1 MDKKKVFSWT
11 LYDWANSAFATTVM
25 AGFFPIF
32 FEKYWSNPDFV
43 DKSTFYLGLS
53 NSVGSLIVAIMA
65 PFLGAISDTGSTKKK
80 FLFTFAFLGIL
91 STSLLFFV
99 HQGDWQLAAALYVV
113 GAIGFSSGNVFY
125 DSLLP
130 AVAKKPKYD
139 FVSSLGYSMGYLGG
153 GVLFIIN
160 ILMYQNPHWFGIQD
174 STTAIRLSFITV
186 AVWWAVFSIPIFL
199 FVPEPKNKDD
209 IIFSDAVKLGWVQ
222 LKTTFSE
229 IKQMRIIGLF
239 LLSYWLYMDG
249 VDTIIRM
256 AGKLALSM
264 GFEAS
269 DMLFVLILVQLIGF
283 PAGLLFNWFSSIIK
297 PKNAVLVAILFYT
310 IATGSAYFMTSKI
323 HFYALAAIIGLF
335 QGGIQAISRSLFA
348 RLVPLGKEGEF
359 FGFYNMLGK
368 FSAVVGPILLGTV
381 TLVTGNARMGL
392 FALIVLFVGG
402 GLLLTRVDFDEG
414 ERIAKEFSK

>member
-91 STSLLFFV
+91 STSLLFFIQ
-99 HQGDWQLAAALYVV
+99 QGEWQLAAALYVV

-139 FVSSLGYSMGYLGG
+139 FVSSLGFSMGYLGG

-174 STTAIRLSFITV
+174 STTAIRLSFVTV

-209 IIFSDAVKLGWVQ
+209 IIFSDAVKLGWLQ

-323 HFYALAAIIGLF
+323 HFYGLAGIIGLF

>member
-1 MDKKKVFSWT
+1 LDRKKVLSWT

-32 FEKYWSNPDFV
+32 FEKYWSNPELV
-43 DKSTFYLGLS
+43 DQSTFYLGVS
-53 NSVGSLIVAIMA
+53 NSAGSLIVAMMA
-65 PFLGAISDTGSTKKK
+65 PFLGAVSDTGSTKKK

-91 STSLLFFV
+91 ATSLLWFV
-99 HQGDWQLAAALYVV
+99 EQGDWQLAAILYAV
-113 GAIGFSSGNVFY
+113 GAIGFASSNVFY

-130 AVAKKPKYD
+130 SVAKKQEFD

-160 ILMYQNPHWFGIQD
+160 ILMYQNPQWFGIPD
-174 STTAIRLSFITV
+174 ATTAIRLSFVSV
-186 AVWWAVFSIPIFL
+186 AVWWGIFSVPIFL
-199 FVPEPKNKDD
+199 FIPEPNNKDNVSLLSA
-209 IIFSDAVKLGWVQ
+209 ISLGWMQ
-222 LKTTFSE
+222 LKSTFKE
-229 IKQMRIIGLF
+229 IRKMKIVGLF
-239 LLSYWLYMDG
+239 LFSYWLYMDG

-269 DMLFVLILVQLIGF
+269 DMLSVLIIVQLIGF
-283 PAGLLFNWFSSIIK
+283 PAGLLFNWFSSIITPNK
-297 PKNAVLVAILFYT
+297 AVLVAILFYT
-310 IATGSAYFMTSKI
+310 IATSSAYFMNSKL
-323 HFYALAAIIGLF
+323 HFYILAGIIGLF

-348 RLVPLGKEGEF
+348 RLVPKGKEGEF

-368 FSAVVGPILLGTV
+368 FSAVVGPVLLGTV

-392 FALIVLFVGG
+392 FALVILFIGG
-402 GLLLTRVDFDEG
+402 GLILIRVDFDEG
-414 ERIAKEFSK
+414 ERIAKNFTA

>member
-32 FEKYWSNPDFV
+32 FEKYWANNLAA

-53 NSVGSLIVAIMA
+53 NSVGSLIVAMMA

-91 STSLLFFV
+91 STSLLFFLK
-99 HQGDWQLAAALYVV
+99 QGDWKLAAALYAL

-174 STTAIRLSFITV
+174 STTAIRLSFVTV

-323 HFYALAAIIGLF
+323 HFYVLAGIIGLF

>member
-1 MDKKKVFSWT
+1 LDRKKVLSWT

-32 FEKYWSNPDFV
+32 FEKYWSNPELV
-43 DKSTFYLGLS
+43 NQSTFYLGVS
-53 NSVGSLIVAIMA
+53 NSAGSLIVAMMA
-65 PFLGAISDTGSTKKK
+65 PFLGAVSDTGSTKKK

-91 STSLLFFV
+91 ATSLLWFV
-99 HQGDWQLAAALYVV
+99 EQGDWQLAAILYAV
-113 GAIGFSSGNVFY
+113 GAIGFASSNVFY

-130 AVAKKPKYD
+130 SVAKKQEFD

-160 ILMYQNPHWFGIQD
+160 ILMYQNPQWFGIPD
-174 STTAIRLSFITV
+174 ATTAIRLSFVSV
-186 AVWWAVFSIPIFL
+186 AVWWGIFSVPIFL
-199 FVPEPKNKDD
+199 FIPEPNNKDNVSLLSA
-209 IIFSDAVKLGWVQ
+209 ISLGWTQ
-222 LKTTFSE
+222 LKSTFKE
-229 IKQMRIIGLF
+229 IRKMKIVGLF
-239 LLSYWLYMDG
+239 LFSYWLYMDG

-269 DMLFVLILVQLIGF
+269 DMLSVLIIVQLIGF
-283 PAGLLFNWFSSIIK
+283 PAGLLFNWFSSIIT
-297 PKNAVLVAILFYT
+297 PKKAVLVAILFYT
-310 IATGSAYFMTSKI
+310 IATSSAYFMNSKL
-323 HFYALAAIIGLF
+323 HFYILAGIIGLF

-348 RLVPLGKEGEF
+348 RLVPKGKEGEF

-368 FSAVVGPILLGTV
+368 FSAVVGPVLLGTV

-392 FALIVLFVGG
+392 FALVILFIGG
-402 GLLLTRVDFDEG
+402 GLILIRVDFDEG
-414 ERIAKEFSK
+414 ERIAKNFTA

>member
-43 DKSTFYLGLS
+43 NKSTFYLGLS

-99 HQGDWQLAAALYVV
+99 QQGDWQLAAALYVV

-160 ILMYQNPHWFGIQD
+160 ILMYQNPHWFGIPD
-174 STTAIRLSFITV
+174 STTAIRLSFVTV

-323 HFYALAAIIGLF
+323 HFYVLAGIIGLF